1 MGCVFSSLAQVFLYV
16 GEFFENVFLLLGE
29 ILSVLTRGIFTLL
42 VGICDILA
50 AASCCCRVPYDQR
63 PDRGTFVYSNAIT
76 KDVGGNKV
84 LNKMVISQADRA
96 KQREDKLKKTEAALE
111 KQRDAKESE
120 DDKATSESAAKE
132 ADAATKPFMAR
143 FFGSQP
149 AKKIDGTPAAAAVA
163 AASGKEGEVAPEPV
177 AKGDVPAETKP
188 AKEPL
193 VRRLFGKPAA
203 AMAEKGETAP
213 PAPVEKSVDVAAAG
227 AQNAADPAEPAEAG
241 KAPSKPFFAWRSNEK
256 PEEQKTPTVS
266 ANSAPADGAAA
277 PPAESATAAAAD
289 KPTELKRAKTT
300 LQTLWHG
307 KKPAVPEKPTTAG
320 AAAAPAD
327 GDVVKTE
334 APSAA
339 PAAVEEPKAA

>member
-1 MGCVFSSLAQVFLYV
+1 
-16 GEFFENVFLLLGE
+16 
-29 ILSVLTRGIFTLL
+29 
-42 VGICDILA
+42 
-50 AASCCCRVPYDQR
+50 
-63 PDRGTFVYSNAIT
+63 
-76 KDVGGNKV
+76 
-84 LNKMVISQADRA
+84 MVISQADRA
-96 KQREDKLKKTEAALE
+96 KQREDKLKKMEAAQE
-111 KQRDAKESE
+111 KQSDAKESE
-120 DDKATSESAAKE
+120 DDKATSESAAKQG
-132 ADAATKPFMAR
+132 DATTQPFMAR

-149 AKKIDGTPAAAAVA
+149 AKGIDGTPAASA
-163 AASGKEGEVAPEPV
+163 AAPAEAPAANGKDREVARDPI
-177 AKGDVPAETKP
+177 AKGDDPAETKP

-203 AMAEKGETAP
+203 ATAEKEETAP

-241 KAPSKPFFAWRSNEK
+241 KAPSKPFFAWRSNKK
-256 PEEQKTPTVS
+256 PEEQKSPTVS

-307 KKPAVPEKPTTAG
+307 KKPAVPEKPTAAD

-327 GDVVKTE
+327 GGEVKTE